1 MVKGSCTLTSNI
13 LEIYYN
19 TRNSDQ
25 IQRAGGDGH
34 QLAERRGRI
43 PATPHP
49 IPGRGRRRRPSQ
61 HRLQLERGA

>member
-34 QLAERRGRI
+34 QLAERGRI
-43 PATPHP
+43 PGPLP
-49 IPGRGRRRRPSQ
+49 IHGRLRRPSQ